1 MGGVNRRSGMYNLKN
16 AEEYLAAMDIEA
28 SARRESML
36 HLRESL
42 ISAEEG
48 RLNSKKGYSIEEVSS
63 MMREAVKNMLDGQ
76 LEKQNV

>member
-1 MGGVNRRSGMYNLKN
+1 
-16 AEEYLAAMDIEA
+16 MDIEA
-28 SARRESML
+28 SARRDSML

-63 MMREAVKNMLDGQ
+63 MMKDAVREYV
-76 LEKQNV
+76 

>member
-1 MGGVNRRSGMYNLKN
+1 MHNLKN
-16 AEEYLAAMDIEA
+16 AEGDLVAMDIEA
-28 SARRESML
+28 SARCERML

-48 RLNSKKGYSIEEVSS
+48 RLNGKKGYSIEEVSS
-63 MMREAVKNMLDGQ
+63 MMKDAVKNMLDGQ

>member
-1 MGGVNRRSGMYNLKN
+1 MYNLKN

-48 RLNSKKGYSIEEVSS
+48 RLNGKKGYSIEEVSS
-63 MMREAVKNMLDGQ
+63 MMKDAVKNMLDGQ
-76 LEKQNV
+76 LEK

>member
-1 MGGVNRRSGMYNLKN
+1 MHNLKK
-16 AEEYLAAMDIEA
+16 AEEDLVAMDIEA
-28 SARRESML
+28 SARHESML

-63 MMREAVKNMLDGQ
+63 MMKDAVKNMLDGQ